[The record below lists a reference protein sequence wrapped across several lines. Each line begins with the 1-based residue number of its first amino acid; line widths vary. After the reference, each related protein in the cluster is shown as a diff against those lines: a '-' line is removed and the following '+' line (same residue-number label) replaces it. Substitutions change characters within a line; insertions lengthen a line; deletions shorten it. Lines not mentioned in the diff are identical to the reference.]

1 MSTNTV
7 EISPQAIISPMPEQI
22 SSELNGEA
30 VILDLS
36 SGVYYGLNEVGAR
49 IWQIIQEPCS
59 LEKIQNV
66 LIEEYDV
73 EPDLCKQEILKLLLE
88 LKNAKLI
95 EVKDET
101 AE

>member
-1 MSTNTV
+1 MSTNIL

-22 SSELNGEA
+22 SSELNSEA
-30 VILDLS
+30 VILNLS

-59 LEKIQNV
+59 LEKIQSA

-73 EPDLCKQEILKLLLE
+73 PPDVCKQEVLKLLLE
-88 LKNAKLI
+88 LKNANLI
-95 EVKDET
+95 EISDET
-101 AE
+101 AA